1 MPGPMISHCKRGF
14 TLEQQQALDNF
25 LSGVERRA
33 FRMAHVA
40 TGNHDD
46 ALELVQDAMFK
57 LVKQYRHRPETEWG
71 PLFQR
76 ILQSRIQDWYR
87 RSKVRHRW
95 IDWFRPPASDEQ
107 AEDPIQTAP
116 DPRGRTQTSI
126 LQGEETLQQLESAI
140 RQLPL
145 RQQQAF
151 LLRSWEGL
159 PVADTAHAMGCSE
172 GSVKTHYSRAIA
184 TLRERLEGY
193 WP

>member
-1 MPGPMISHCKRGF
+1 MDSFFI
-14 TLEQQQALDNF
+14 
-25 LSGVERRA
+25 GVERRA
-33 FRMAHVA
+33 YRMAHIA
-40 TGNHDD
+40 TGNHDE

-57 LVKQYRHRPETEWG
+57 LVERYRNRPATEWP

-95 IDWFRPPASDEQ
+95 TGWFRREPDEAS
-107 AEDPIQTAP
+107 EDPIQTAP
-116 DPRGRTQTSI
+116 DPRGRTLPNI
-126 LQGEETLQQLESAI
+126 IEGEETLQQLESAI

-151 LLRSWEGL
+151 LLRNWEGL
-159 PVADTAHAMGCSE
+159 AVADTALAMGCSE
-172 GSVKTHYSRAIA
+172 GSVKTHHARAIA
-184 TLRERLEGY
+184 TLRERLKDY